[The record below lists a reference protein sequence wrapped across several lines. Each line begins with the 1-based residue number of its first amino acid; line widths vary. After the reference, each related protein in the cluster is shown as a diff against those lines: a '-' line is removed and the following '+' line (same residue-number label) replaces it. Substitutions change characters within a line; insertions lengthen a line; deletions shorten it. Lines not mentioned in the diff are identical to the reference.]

1 MPAPSK
7 KRKPAGSGPR
17 LPDNKNAPLDPSY
30 EPNPDRV
37 PFAAPRASET
47 AAPPPEPEPEK
58 PSPSAEPLVRESV
71 SADGV
76 PRYLAEWSGRE
87 LFVGFPCYKTTNP
100 VTAWCLLAIALDL
113 GRDKVRFDMELGDA
127 MIYHARNRLAEKFL
141 ATDASWILM
150 IDDDTI
156 PPIGR
161 PEFFMTMCRL
171 PPSYPRESAARHVV
185 HRLMGH
191 KKTIVGGAYFGRQPG
206 GPLMASV
213 AADPGIRRSAM
224 LHEDRLVES
233 DWVGTGCLL
242 VHRTVFEAIKV
253 KFPDLASRRVGQPF
267 NFFQPLQDGAG
278 EDIAFCMR
286 AKAAGHQPHL
296 DLGLQCA
303 HVGYAC
309 YGSHTS
315 GIAS

>member
-1 MPAPSK
+1 MAGPDKRRKSTGKGPS
-7 KRKPAGSGPR
+7 
-17 LPDNKNAPLDPSY
+17 LPNDKNAPLDASY
-30 EPNPDRV
+30 KPNPDRV
-37 PFAAPRASET
+37 PFKDEVAENLVPPT
-47 AAPPPEPEPEK
+47 PPPVAV
-58 PSPSAEPLVRESV
+58 PSQLDGGMIRESISQSGAPHYTV
-71 SADGV
+71 
-76 PRYLAEWSGRE
+76 EWEGRE

-113 GRDKVRFDMELGDA
+113 GKEKVRFDMELGDA

-141 ATDASWILM
+141 ATDAKWMLM

-161 PEFFMTMCRL
+161 PEFFKTMCRL
-171 PPSYPRESAARHVV
+171 PADYPHESASRHVV
-185 HRLMGH
+185 HRLIGH
-191 KKTIVGGAYFGRQPG
+191 QKTLVGGCYFGRQPG
-206 GPLMASV
+206 GALMAAV
-213 AADPGIRRSAM
+213 AVDPAVRRSVL

-242 VHRTVFEAIKV
+242 IHRTVFEAIRI
-253 KFPDLASRRVGQPF
+253 KFPELAPRTTGQPF
-267 NFFQPLQDGAG
+267 NFFQPMQDGAG

-286 AKAAGHQPHL
+286 ANAAGHRPHL

-309 YGSHTS
+309 YASHTS
-315 GIAS
+315 GVGG